1 MVFRWNWKTLSS
13 VRKTSSKP
21 YSAQSLEKV
30 FFFIFCT
37 SLSSGTIFG
46 NFCTYPD
53 ENKYF
58 ATVVRCA
65 VFPVSW
71 ATICESFEDDESGL
85 LRANS
90 QIFCLS
96 ESENISVVQIQPSV
110 PVFLRFRAFSCFAE
124 MFLGPYLISFVRC
137 SDHELNHWSIIQEY
151 LAASACF
158 HEIVNKLYVFCFSAA
173 THEKINVTCFERE
186 VPCLYIVPISRTFVG
201 SKIHNNPFCKS
212 DIFFAHHYTLCNPVK
227 RKKYHNKQ
235 TVEIGPVPETQFT
248 SNELNWIELNWIEF
262 IWTTWLQVNLQTQK
276 SQQQEGPTRLD
287 SLRVTPLWKPKVL

>member
-1 MVFRWNWKTLSS
+1 MVFRWSWKTLSS
-13 VRKTSSKP
+13 VRKTSSKL

-30 FFFIFCT
+30 FLFSFCT

-65 VFPVSW
+65 VFPGSW

-96 ESENISVVQIQPSV
+96 ESENILGRPDPTFRPSLS
-110 PVFLRFRAFSCFAE
+110 PFSSFFMFRWNV
-124 MFLGPYLISFVRC
+124 LGPYLISFVRC
-137 SDHELNHWSIIQEY
+137 SDHELTHWRIIQEN
-151 LAASACF
+151 LAAFACF

-173 THEKINVTCFERE
+173 THERINVTCFERE
-186 VPCLYIVPISRTFVG
+186 VPCLYIVWMCEYQEHSSVQRFTITLFVKATFF
-201 SKIHNNPFCKS
+201 S
-212 DIFFAHHYTLCNPVK
+212 L
-227 RKKYHNKQ
+227 
-235 TVEIGPVPETQFT
+235 
-248 SNELNWIELNWIEF
+248 
-262 IWTTWLQVNLQTQK
+262 TTI
-276 SQQQEGPTRLD
+276 
-287 SLRVTPLWKPKVL
+287 

>member
-1 MVFRWNWKTLSS
+1 MKLENAFISEKNVFETVFHPVPWEGF
-13 VRKTSSKP
+13 
-21 YSAQSLEKV
+21 SLLC
-30 FFFIFCT
+30 FCT

-96 ESENISVVQIQPSV
+96 ESENILGRPDPTFRPSLSPFSSFFMFRWNV
-110 PVFLRFRAFSCFAE
+110 LGAMLDKFCKVFRSWV
-124 MFLGPYLISFVRC
+124 IT
-137 SDHELNHWSIIQEY
+137 HWSIIQEY

-173 THEKINVTCFERE
+173 AHERINVKCFERE
-186 VPCLYIVPISRTFVG
+186 VPCLYIVWISRTFVG
-201 SKIHNNPFCKS
+201 SKILNNPFCKS
-212 DIFFAHHYTLCNPVK
+212 DIFFAHHYRLPLLAQNCTIICINPNN
-227 RKKYHNKQ
+227 YLI
-235 TVEIGPVPETQFT
+235 TIST
-248 SNELNWIELNWIEF
+248 
-262 IWTTWLQVNLQTQK
+262 
-276 SQQQEGPTRLD
+276 
-287 SLRVTPLWKPKVL
+287 